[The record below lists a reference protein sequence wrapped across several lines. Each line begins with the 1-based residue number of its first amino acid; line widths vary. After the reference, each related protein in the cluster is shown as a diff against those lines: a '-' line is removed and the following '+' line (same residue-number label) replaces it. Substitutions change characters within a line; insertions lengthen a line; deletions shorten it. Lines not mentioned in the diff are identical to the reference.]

1 MDFGISEEQRDIQ
14 GLARQILGDLATP
27 VRLAAYD
34 NYASER
40 FDEELWRRLA
50 EAGLLGLAVAE
61 EFGGM
66 GFGFM
71 ELALL
76 CEEIGRSIAPVPLL
90 THVVG
95 GVLPLCLFG
104 STGQKQ
110 RLLPG
115 AVAGEQLLS
124 AALEDDAALSV
135 TTARADA
142 GGYRV
147 NGEIFAVPFA
157 HRAKRVLI
165 AAHIDNGVVALLL
178 DPTASGVRC
187 TPMKTTSYEPQ
198 SLLRMENVLVEAHD
212 VLAGP
217 ESGAAVIASVSRH
230 MAVALCAHQVGVTD
244 SMMRQTAAYTT
255 ERKQF
260 GVPIATFQAVG
271 HRAAN
276 CFIDV
281 ECLRLCT
288 YQAASL
294 LDAGEAATVETDIA
308 KIWAGDVGHRVSY
321 AAQHLHGGA
330 GVDRGNALW
339 RYCLWARHNEMML
352 GSSAARLAALGVRCA
367 SGEALID

>member
-14 GLARQILGDLATP
+14 GLARKILGDLATP

-40 FDEELWRRLA
+40 FDEELWRQLA
-50 EAGLLGLAVAE
+50 EAGLLGLAVPE

-76 CEEIGRSIAPVPLL
+76 CEEIGRTIAPVPVLSHLL
-90 THVVG
+90 G
-95 GVLPLCLFG
+95 GVLPICLFG
-104 STGQKQ
+104 SAEQKQ

-115 AVAGEQLLS
+115 AITGEQLLS
-124 AALEDDAALSV
+124 AALEEDAAVRL
-135 TTARADA
+135 TTARAEA

-147 NGEIFAVPFA
+147 SGEKFAVPFA

-165 AAHIDNGVVALLL
+165 AAQTDGGVLALLV
-178 DPTASGVRC
+178 DPAAGGVSCTA
-187 TPMKTTSYEPQ
+187 MKTTSYEPQ
-198 SLLRMENVLVEAHD
+198 SLLRMENVRVEAAD

-217 ESGAAVIASVSRH
+217 ERGAAVIDSITRH
-230 MAVALCAHQVGVTD
+230 MRVALCAHQVGVTD

-255 ERKQF
+255 ERRQF

-281 ECLRLCT
+281 ECLRLST

-294 LDAGEAATVETDIA
+294 LAAGEAAIVETDIA

-339 RYCLWARHNEMML
+339 RYCLWARHNEMTL
-352 GSSAARLAALGVRCA
+352 GSSAARLAVLGARCA